1 MPKKLVLVLAAGTI
15 GLSGLAVSAP
25 ALAAGAHSSHTRT
38 ATSADP
44 AADALTT
51 ALAALVSNGTLTQAQ
66 ADKVTT
72 ALKAAAPGRG
82 GRGGDGREGKGDAGA
97 DLSAAATA
105 LGLSEADL
113 RTALRS
119 GKTLAQVAQAHNVTV
134 DSLVQ
139 ALVDAQTARIARD
152 VAAGKLTQAQADK
165 RLAGLSARITERVSG
180 TRPEH
185 ADTPGGQG
193 RGKDST
199 PAPTASPSP
208 SS

>member
-72 ALKAAAPGRG
+72 ALKAAAP